1 MEGTCSPPL
10 PDASDVRIFLKIFL
24 TFWLTAVLIAAAVG
38 WIGYQF
44 RGQVETT
51 LRQQLVQLMGARYE
65 LWRLLQAQGPEAA
78 RRALQA
84 SPYRDRLFLVD
95 PAGQDVLGRPLPP
108 ALRERQQALRQALL
122 NTRNWNLPPAS
133 NPRARGYHIVLAPP
147 PHPFFALLAARPWL
161 PLVALGLSALIAY
174 ALARHLARPIGRL
187 RLAAGRLAQGQ
198 LAARAGPLP
207 RRLHDELSELTADFD
222 AMAARLESLVEAHRR
237 LLQDVS
243 HELRTPLA
251 RMRVALGLA
260 ERRGG
265 GTAET
270 ARLEQEVDKLERL
283 VEQVLTLAQLDAG
296 GATQRTVW
304 VDLPELL
311 DMVVGDAAFEA
322 GAQGKRVR
330 LERAPGSATLPA
342 DDSLL
347 RAALENVVRN
357 ALRHTPPDT
366 TVDVILRLGPGDL
379 EIAVRDSG
387 AGVPEARLDDIFKP
401 FVRIGEARDRQ
412 TGGYGLG
419 LAIAARAIQVHGGQ
433 IRARNR
439 PEGGL
444 EVIIILPASAGV

>member
-1 MEGTCSPPL
+1 M
-10 PDASDVRIFLKIFL
+10 RIFLKIFL

-44 RGQVETT
+44 RGQVEAT

-65 LWRLLQAQGPEAA
+65 LWRLLQARGPEAA

-84 SPYRDRLFLVD
+84 TPYRDRLFLVD

-122 NTRNWNLPPAS
+122 KAPLNARNWNLPPAS

-147 PHPFFALLAARPWL
+147 PHPFLALLAARPWL

-207 RRLHDELSELTADFD
+207 RRLRDELSELTADFD
-222 AMAARLESLVEAHRR
+222 AMAARLESLVAAHRR

-270 ARLEQEVDKLERL
+270 ARLEQEVEKLERL
-283 VEQVLTLAQLDAG
+283 VEQVLTLARLDAG

-322 GAQGKRVR
+322 AAQGKRVR
-330 LERAPGSATLPA
+330 LERAPGSATLLA

-347 RAALENVVRN
+347 RAALENVIRN

-366 TVDVILRLGPGDL
+366 TVDVILRRGAGNL

-387 AGVPEARLDDIFKP
+387 AGVPETRLADIFKP

-419 LAIAARAIQVHGGQ
+419 LAIAARAIQAHGGQ

-439 PEGGL
+439 SEGGL
-444 EVIIILPASAGV
+444 EVIITLPASAGA